1 MAAFFFVLT
10 EGGERVGG
18 KAGGLTRLFFRQAS
32 KKKERRMPTT
42 PHAAALLAALAYPH
56 PDASLGDAAALQDLV
71 AWLEHTKVRKREQSR
86 EKTGGRTT
94 IGAAAN
100 LA

>member
-1 MAAFFFVLT
+1 
-10 EGGERVGG
+10 
-18 KAGGLTRLFFRQAS
+18 
-32 KKKERRMPTT
+32 MPTT
-42 PHAAALLAALAYPH
+42 PHAAARLAALAYPH